1 MAHGEA
7 RRCRNCGAAFIRD
20 AQHVWYCSNDC
31 QRAARRGRDR
41 IGQQVR
47 RRGSKPLTG
56 CPVCGSYDVLA
67 YDGTFCS
74 EAHFVGYWR
83 LRLGDNRMSA
93 EDIVYAERFVHD
105 LNVLR
110 K

>member
-1 MAHGEA
+1 MAGNSA
-7 RRCRNCGAAFIRD
+7 RCCRNCGAEFICD
-20 AQHVWYCSNDC
+20 ARHVWYCSSDC

-41 IGQQVR
+41 IAKR
-47 RRGSKPLTG
+47 IKRRGGKPLAG
-56 CPVCGSYDVLA
+56 CPVCGSGDVLA

-83 LRLGDNRMSA
+83 SRLGNQLLSV

-110 K
+110 Q